1 MAMRF
6 DEANPLL
13 WFTLALATALS
24 VATGDALTKKF
35 FGRFS
40 ALEMAVVASLFNLPF
55 VLITIPFI
63 PVPELDRVFW
73 WTVCILVPLD
83 AFALYLYMRAI
94 KASPLSL
101 SIPFLSF
108 TPVFMIFTGFLI
120 LEEVPN
126 IFGVVGIGC
135 VVIGSY
141 ILNAAEARHGYL
153 APFQAIFKEQG
164 SVLMLIVSLIYSLLA
179 VLGKKA
185 IQHSSP
191 LFFGFFFLGALDL
204 VTLVF
209 FPLFGKIRW
218 GALLRMPNKGICVG
232 LLLYVHVLCHV
243 LAISMIKAVYM
254 ISVKRTSVLFSV
266 VYGWLLFKESEI
278 SNRILGAFL
287 MFLGVVCISLLG

>member
-1 MAMRF
+1 V
-6 DEANPLL
+6 NPLL

-40 ALEMAVVASLFNLPF
+40 PREMAVVASLFNLPF
-55 VLITIPFI
+55 VLIILPFI
-63 PVPELDRVFW
+63 PVPQLDQVFW
-73 WTVCILVPLD
+73 RTVCILVPLD
-83 AFALYLYMRAI
+83 TFAFYLYMKAI
-94 KASPLSL
+94 RQSPLSL
-101 SIPFLSF
+101 SVPFLSF
-108 TPVFMIFTGFLI
+108 TPVFMILTGFLI

-126 IFGVVGIGC
+126 IFGGLGIGC

-141 ILNAAEARHGYL
+141 ILHGAEVKHGYL
-153 APFQAIFKEQG
+153 APLQAIFKEPG
-164 SVLMLIVSLIYSLLA
+164 SVLMLIVSLMYSLLA

-191 LFFGFFFLGALDL
+191 LFFGFFYLGAIDL

-218 GALLRMPNKGICVG
+218 VPLLRMSNKGMCVG
-232 LLLYVHVLCHV
+232 LLLYVHVLLHV
-243 LAISMIKAVYM
+243 FAISMVQAVYM
-254 ISVKRTSVLFSV
+254 ISVKRMSVLFSV

-278 SNRILGAFL
+278 SNRMLGALL
-287 MFLGVVCISLLG
+287 MFLGVVCIYLLG